1 MEQSRN
7 PARGTDRV
15 LRLAPATPSHHH
27 PEETTKHTGQ
37 TALDLVH
44 QVAVAIAQNEARAEG
59 IVQRAI
65 NELKAA
71 EERIRALET
80 RALSAESRAN
90 EAERWLLRLH
100 DAIQEKLADSRL
112 DQAGRTTATSKA
124 A

>member
-7 PARGTDRV
+7 RGTDRV
-15 LRLAPATPSHHH
+15 LRLAPAAPSHHH
-27 PEETTKHTGQ
+27 PEDATKHSGQ

-80 RALSAESRAN
+80 RALNAESRAN
-90 EAERWLLRLH
+90 EAEKWLARLH
-100 DAIQEKLADSRL
+100 DAIQEKLADGRL
-112 DQAGRTTATSKA
+112 DQARRTAGTSKA